1 MVEVE
6 TITQKKMVEVET
18 IQIDSNNMRWIIR
31 VLLDLDG
38 RDEWKVASRR
48 VMRGVSPTTKL
59 KNQGRRRLTFSPSRR
74 PESILSIFRS
84 LTLP

>member
-48 VMRGVSPTTKL
+48 VMRGVSPMTKL
-59 KNQGRRRLTFSPSRR
+59 KNQGRGA
-74 PESILSIFRS
+74 
-84 LTLP
+84 

>member
-1 MVEVE
+1 M
-6 TITQKKMVEVET
+6 MVEVET

-59 KNQGRRRLTFSPSRR
+59 KNQGRAA
-74 PESILSIFRS
+74 
-84 LTLP
+84 